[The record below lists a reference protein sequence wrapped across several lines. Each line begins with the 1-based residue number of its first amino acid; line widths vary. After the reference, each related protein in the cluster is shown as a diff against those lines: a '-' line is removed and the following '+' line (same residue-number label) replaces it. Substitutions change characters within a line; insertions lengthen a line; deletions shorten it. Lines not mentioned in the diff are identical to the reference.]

1 MTIDGVTV
9 DSTLFQPIRVSEELL
24 EGLIRT
30 AAPALFPG
38 YDYFDFRPSVR
49 CGVVTR
55 HPDGA
60 LLARDHK
67 TWWVV
72 EVETHVHSVAE
83 HIEPQLSDLSTGF
96 YGPDA
101 FQFLY
106 RHRAFDRTLYD
117 VDLYEPSFLVIVDSL
132 TAEIREAATRTNFQA
147 LECSPFRSGTN
158 QYALAVSG
166 QRPRRDVAAVGPGL
180 DLRLVEDAGMA
191 VLIPADGKPVPR
203 LPTTELLV
211 ADVLYEG
218 FVLKDGSG
226 IVLPVTP
233 DELRQLLAG
242 AASFRL
248 TAAGELFPVPVD
260 SPTILVKE

>member
-1 MTIDGVTV
+1 VTVDGVTV
-9 DSTLFQPIRVSEELL
+9 DATLFQPIRVSEEVL
-24 EGLIRT
+24 EGLIHT

-38 YDYFDFRPSVR
+38 YDYYDFRPSIR
-49 CGVVTR
+49 CGIGTR

-101 FQFLY
+101 FRFLR
-106 RHRAFDRTLYD
+106 RHRTFEGAQYD
-117 VDLYEPSFLVIVDSL
+117 VNMYEPSFLLVVDSL

-147 LECSPFRSGTN
+147 IECSVFRSDKN

-166 QRPRRDVAAVGPGL
+166 QRPRRDVAMTGPGL
-180 DLRLVEDAGMA
+180 DLQLREEAGMA
-191 VLIPADGKPVPR
+191 VLAPTDGKRVPR
-203 LPTTELLV
+203 LPTKDMIV
-211 ADVLYEG
+211 ADVVYEG
-218 FVLKDGSG
+218 FVRKDRSG
-226 IVLPVTP
+226 IVLPITP
-233 DELRQLLAG
+233 GELRQLLAG
-242 AASFRL
+242 AESFRL
-248 TAAGELFPVPVD
+248 TASGHLFPI
-260 SPTILVKE
+260 SGATPTILVKE

>member
-9 DSTLFQPIRVSEELL
+9 DTTLFQPIRVSEELL

-30 AAPALFPG
+30 AASALFPG
-38 YDYFDFRPSVR
+38 YDYFDFRPSIR
-49 CGVVTR
+49 CSTGTR

-101 FQFLY
+101 FHFLH
-106 RHRAFDRTLYD
+106 RHRTFDGALYD
-117 VDLYEPSFLVIVDSL
+117 VDVYEPSFLLIIDSL

-147 LECSPFRSGTN
+147 FECSPFRSNTN

-166 QRPRRDVAAVGPGL
+166 QRPRRDVTVAGPGL
-180 DLRLVEDAGMA
+180 DLHLGEDDGMA

-203 LPTTELLV
+203 LPTTAMLV
-211 ADVLYEG
+211 TDVLYEG

-242 AASFRL
+242 AESFRL
-248 TAAGELFPVPVD
+248 TAAGQLLPIPGAT
-260 SPTILVKE
+260 STILVKE